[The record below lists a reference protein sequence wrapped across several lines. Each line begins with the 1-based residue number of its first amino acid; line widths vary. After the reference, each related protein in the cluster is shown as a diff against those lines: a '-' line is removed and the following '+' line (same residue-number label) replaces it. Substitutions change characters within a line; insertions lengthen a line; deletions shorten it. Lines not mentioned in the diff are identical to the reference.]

1 MLNFKVCGKVIK
13 RWKVMANKIKITLGG
28 MDYIISSNDEEN
40 YVRKIGEELNFK
52 LDSLSKANP
61 YLSTAMVAV
70 LAALDYCDEAK
81 KSALECEAAKADL
94 KGTAEELACARLEID
109 GARREIERLN
119 HENRQLRIGKS
130 AL

>member
-1 MLNFKVCGKVIK
+1 
-13 RWKVMANKIKITLGG
+13 MANKIKITVGG
-28 MDYIISSNDEEN
+28 MDSFISSNDEEN
-40 YVRKIGEELNFK
+40 YVRKIGEELNLK
-52 LDSLSKANP
+52 LDTLAKSNP

-81 KSALECEAAKADL
+81 KSALACEAAKADL

-119 HENRQLRIGKS
+119 YENRQLRIGKS

>member
-1 MLNFKVCGKVIK
+1 MHVKYKCITDMGWIDV
-13 RWKVMANKIKITLGG
+13 ANKIRLTVGG
-28 MDYIISSNDEEN
+28 IAYVIASDDDET
-40 YVRKIGEELNFK
+40 YVRKIGDELNAK
-52 LDSLSKANP
+52 LDGLARKNP
-61 YLSTAMVAV
+61 YLSTTMVAI

-81 KSALECEAAKADL
+81 KATVKCEEARADL

-119 HENRQLRIGKS
+119 RENRQLRLDKS

>member
-1 MLNFKVCGKVIK
+1 
-13 RWKVMANKIKITLGG
+13 MANKIKITLGG

-40 YVRKIGEELNFK
+40 YVRKIGDELNFK
-52 LDSLSKANP
+52 LDSLSKENP

-109 GARREIERLN
+109 GARREIERLK